1 MCPNYT
7 HVIHV
12 ALILHYKNSELSS
25 VATQTNYVANYNTSR
40 DIIGNSINSF

>member
-12 ALILHYKNSELSS
+12 ALILHYKNSELSP

-40 DIIGNSINSF
+40 DIIGNFHK